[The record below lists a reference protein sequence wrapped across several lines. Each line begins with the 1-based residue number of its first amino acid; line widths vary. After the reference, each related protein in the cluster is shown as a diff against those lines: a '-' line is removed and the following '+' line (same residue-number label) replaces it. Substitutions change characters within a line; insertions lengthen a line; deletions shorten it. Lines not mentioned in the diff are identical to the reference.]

1 MPCNDAKQLCLPI
14 LTSIYYNFT
23 FTIPTARNEFTIPPQ
38 NTVPPIPNRWN
49 ERKYPIKCLLLLW
62 MFAIVERALGGWAC
76 LLFLL
81 SYALFGIDTLA
92 LSCHA
97 HVNLST
103 KTTPRSRSVVCC
115 CLYFIFFVLP
125 MYSHCHRPF
134 VRSSLSS
141 SKSPGYFVFVWLFM
155 CRFLFALLLV
165 LLLWS
170 VGWSV
175 VIIVVG
181 WVRSCCVLWLNL
193 LCSC

>member
-1 MPCNDAKQLCLPI
+1 
-14 LTSIYYNFT
+14 
-23 FTIPTARNEFTIPPQ
+23 
-38 NTVPPIPNRWN
+38 
-49 ERKYPIKCLLLLW
+49 

-81 SYALFGIDTLA
+81 SYALFGIDSLS

-97 HVNLST
+97 HVDLST

-115 CLYFIFFVLP
+115 CLYFICFVLP

-170 VGWSV
+170 VGWLVARHHHRRRLSEQ
-175 VIIVVG
+175 
-181 WVRSCCVLWLNL
+181 L
-193 LCSC
+193 LCVVVEFALFVLNKNIRQ